1 MVLKTKTYF
10 PKTGKDIK
18 WYVVDAE
25 GQILGRLASQIAQ
38 VLRGKN
44 DPRYTPHADLGF
56 RVAVVNAEKVR
67 VTGNKPEQ
75 KTYFRHS
82 GYPGGDK
89 YRTFN
94 RQMELKPEAII
105 TECRQRD
112 APEKQSRP
120 PINEGTQSLHGT
132 LSPASSTATGSLNVL
147 TLLAAPPSRSGP
159 TTLEN
164 TSSMAIEQFWG
175 TGPP

>member
-10 PKTGKDIK
+10 PKTEKDIR

-25 GQILGRLASQIAQ
+25 GQILGRLASRIAQ

-56 RVAVVNAEKVR
+56 RVAVVNAEKVV
-67 VTGNKPEQ
+67 VTGNKREQ

-89 YRTFN
+89 YRTFDE
-94 RQMELKPEAII
+94 QMARKPEVII
-105 TECRQRD
+105 TNAVRGML
-112 APEKQSRP
+112 PKK
-120 PINEGTQSLHGT
+120 
-132 LSPASSTATGSLNVL
+132 SPRSSTDEGAQGLRRTDTPAPSTGTGSLN
-147 TLLAAPPSRSGP
+147 TL
-159 TTLEN
+159 N
-164 TSSMAIEQFWG
+164 
-175 TGPP
+175 